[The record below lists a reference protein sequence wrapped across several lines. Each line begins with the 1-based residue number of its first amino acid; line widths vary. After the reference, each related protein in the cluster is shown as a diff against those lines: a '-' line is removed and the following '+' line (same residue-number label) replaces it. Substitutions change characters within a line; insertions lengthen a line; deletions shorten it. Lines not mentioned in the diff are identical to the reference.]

1 MVVWIISMVST
12 WVVSTLVVGG
22 WRFCLIG
29 YCCISSSQGNF
40 VGTTIIVME
49 DYLYLG
55 ILRKIIGYYYYP

>member
-12 WVVSTLVVGG
+12 WVVSTLVVEGC
-22 WRFCLIG
+22 WIG
-29 YCCISSSQGNF
+29 YCCIGSSQGNF

>member
-1 MVVWIISMVST
+1 MVVWIISMIST
-12 WVVSTLVVGG
+12 WVVGG

>member
-1 MVVWIISMVST
+1 MVVWIISMIST
-12 WVVSTLVVGG
+12 WVVGG
-22 WRFCLIG
+22 WRFCWIG
-29 YCCISSSQGNF
+29 YCCIGSSQGNF